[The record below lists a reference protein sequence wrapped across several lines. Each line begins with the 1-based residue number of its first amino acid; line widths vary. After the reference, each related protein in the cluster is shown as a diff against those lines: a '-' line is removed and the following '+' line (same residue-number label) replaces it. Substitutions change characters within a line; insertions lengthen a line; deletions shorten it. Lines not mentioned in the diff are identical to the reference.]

1 MSKQANEIRK
11 QIADLDQQ
19 LKVLEGPTL
28 EIERLQEQLDEFEDD
43 IRQAKNEIAEYKGI
57 IRNNEYD
64 IKVWTKE
71 VNALI
76 GEIKKRKA
84 KKPKARK

>member
-11 QIADLDQQ
+11 QIADLEQQ

-28 EIERLQEQLDEFEDD
+28 EIELLQEQLDEFEED
-43 IRQAKNEIAEYKGI
+43 IRQAKDQIAEYKGI

-71 VNALI
+71 MNALRA
-76 GEIKKRKA
+76 EIKKRKA

>member
-11 QIADLDQQ
+11 QIAELEQQ
-19 LKVLEGPTL
+19 LKVLEGPAFA
-28 EIERLQEQLDEFEDD
+28 IELLQEQLDEFEED
-43 IRQAKNEIAEYKGI
+43 IRQAKDQIAEYKGI

-71 VNALI
+71 MNALRA
-76 GEIKKRKA
+76 EIKKRKA